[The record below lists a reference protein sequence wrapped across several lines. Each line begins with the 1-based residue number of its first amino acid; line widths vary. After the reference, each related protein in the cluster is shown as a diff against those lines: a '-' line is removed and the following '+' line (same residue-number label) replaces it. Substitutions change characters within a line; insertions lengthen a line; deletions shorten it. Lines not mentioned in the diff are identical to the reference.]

1 MVESILSLFLYFY
14 FNYILFIYNK
24 ISMKIVI
31 KYEFSQQTL
40 ILNTGRISNVFID
53 EIFIE

>member
-1 MVESILSLFLYFY
+1 
-14 FNYILFIYNK
+14 
-24 ISMKIVI
+24 MKIVI